1 MVQCIFYYCKI
12 LRIDPWTSMARPV
25 SNLLA
30 SNLNGP
36 LHIAAFTYMPVQ
48 YASHDGAVHVCYGM
62 VMMIMMIGL

>member
-1 MVQCIFYYCKI
+1 
-12 LRIDPWTSMARPV
+12 MARPV

-48 YASHDGAVHVCYGM
+48 YASHDGAVHVCYGV